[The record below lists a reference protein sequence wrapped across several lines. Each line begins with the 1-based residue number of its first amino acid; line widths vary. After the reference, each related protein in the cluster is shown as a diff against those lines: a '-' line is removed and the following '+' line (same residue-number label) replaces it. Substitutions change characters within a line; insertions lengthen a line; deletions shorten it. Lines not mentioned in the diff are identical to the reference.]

1 MNFFLR
7 NSQSIVYEFPTVALT
22 VEKDPQASELTCSW
36 PRGLSDPEGVDYGG
50 GDDGKLVA
58 SSAKMRTR
66 MGIEDHADV
75 PTEGGSIIVP
85 FSE

>member
-7 NSQSIVYEFPTVALT
+7 NSQSIAYELPTVAHA
-22 VEKDPQASELTCSW
+22 VEKDPQASESTGSW
-36 PRGLSDPEGVDYGG
+36 P
-50 GDDGKLVA
+50 GDLPGEDGRLVE

-66 MGIEDHADV
+66 MAIEDHADV

-85 FSE
+85 FSEWRFYL